1 MERKIA
7 GLVGAIATLGVVNV
21 AQAAPA
27 PEPVHVLNASS
38 FADLLKPIPNALAM
52 LRAVDEATPVR
63 PAAEGVQLARHHH
76 HHHHHHQHYRRPR
89 HHHHHHHHSSL
100 ALPGP
105 QQG

>member
-27 PEPVHVLNASS
+27 PEPAHVLKAAS

-52 LRAVDEATPVR
+52 LQAVDQAAPVR
-63 PAAEGVQLARHHH
+63 PAAAGVQLARH

-89 HHHHHHHHSSL
+89 HHHHHHSSI
-100 ALPGP
+100 AVPGP

>member
-7 GLVGAIATLGVVNV
+7 GLVGAIATLGVVNA

-27 PEPVHVLNASS
+27 PAQILNASS
-38 FADLLKPIPNALAM
+38 FSDLLKPVPNAMAA
-52 LRAVDEATPVR
+52 LRAVDDAAPVR
-63 PAAEGVQLARHHH
+63 PGADGVQLARRHHH
-76 HHHHHHQHYRRPR
+76 HHHHHHRMRRH
-89 HHHHHHHHSSL
+89 HHHHHHHHSSI